1 MVVDHFT
8 LPTSLLASLFNA
20 KNGSNKSDTDDMTV
34 INNKSLTSDADNPD
48 IDATDALEP
57 PATDAA
63 EPPATDAPEPPA
75 TDAPE
80 PPATD
85 APAPPATDAS
95 EPPATDAPAP
105 PATDAPEPPATL
117 EPPLLDEN
125 DNLSTPSQPVEQTPT
140 DGNDD
145 TDEDAAASSNG
156 DIEVQV
162 DNIKEVTSKNA
173 QEYADSHTNREL
185 KDMCKRLGLNAS
197 GRKLDLA
204 SRILSHNGSAEPIV
218 ILEG

>member
-20 KNGSNKSDTDDMTV
+20 KNGSNVSDTDD
-34 INNKSLTSDADNPD
+34 IAINKSV
-48 IDATDALEP
+48 
-57 PATDAA
+57 
-63 EPPATDAPEPPA
+63 ATDAPEPPA

-80 PPATD
+80 PPVV
-85 APAPPATDAS
+85 
-95 EPPATDAPAP
+95 
-105 PATDAPEPPATL
+105 
-117 EPPLLDEN
+117 DEN
-125 DNLSTPSQPVEQTPT
+125 DNLSTSLQPVEQTPT

-162 DNIKEVTSKNA
+162 DNIKEVTPKNA

-185 KDMCKRLGLNAS
+185 KDRCKRLGLNAS
-197 GRKLDLA
+197 GKKLDLA

>member
-20 KNGSNKSDTDDMTV
+20 KNGSNVSDTDDMTV
-34 INNKSLTSDADNPD
+34 INNKSLTTDADNPD

-57 PATDAA
+57 PATDA
-63 EPPATDAPEPPA
+63 PEPPA
-75 TDAPE
+75 TF
-80 PPATD
+80 
-85 APAPPATDAS
+85 
-95 EPPATDAPAP
+95 
-105 PATDAPEPPATL
+105 

-125 DNLSTPSQPVEQTPT
+125 DNLSTSSQPVEPTPT
-140 DGNDD
+140 DDNDD

-185 KDMCKRLGLNAS
+185 KDMCKRLGLNAA